1 MRRLLP
7 LVALLA
13 LLTAACRIES
23 NIGAEINADGSGMI
37 SAEIGYDEEAAGFI
51 EQFAGEEDPFGDN
64 PLAGFPNAQIT
75 EEDRGGMHYRIYS
88 AEVEDIE
95 AALQQAMAA
104 DSGGFI
110 EEFTLTVG
118 PNRVEVTGRGSAGA
132 ATEGAEGFLPA
143 DQLAESL
150 AINLRLTLPGKILEN
165 NADSQ
170 DGNTLTWAIPI
181 TGEALEIRAVSDPSQ
196 SEGGG
201 FPMWVIIVIAAV
213 VIAGIAAIGL
223 LGRKRSRAAIP
234 PPPPPPPAPDLP
246 PA

>member
-23 NIGAEINADGSGMI
+23 NIAAQVNVDGSGVI

-51 EQFAGEEDPFGDN
+51 EQFAGGEDPFGDN
-64 PLAGFPNAQIT
+64 PLANLPDTQIS

-88 AEVEDIE
+88 AEVDDIE
-95 AALQQAMAA
+95 TAIQQAMAA

-110 EEFTLTVG
+110 EEFALTIA
-118 PNRVEVTGRGSAGA
+118 PDRVEVTGRGSAGA
-132 ATEGAEGFLPA
+132 AMEGAEGLISA

-150 AINLRLTLPGKILEN
+150 AINLRLTLPGKILEH
-165 NADSQ
+165 NADAK
-170 DGNTLTWAIPI
+170 DGNTLTWAIPL
-181 TGEALEIRAVSDPSQ
+181 TGEALDVHAVSDPTQ

-201 FPMWVIIVIAAV
+201 FPTWVIIGIAAV
-213 VIAGIAAIGL
+213 VIAGIAAIAL
-223 LGRKRSRAAIP
+223 FGRKRRGATLP
-234 PPPPPPPAPDLP
+234 PPPPPPPAPELP